1 MLPHQKGSDS
11 KAKHSSEKGKRFTLK
26 ERGITLEFIIGILL
40 LLTFFGLAY
49 YCIKGHNLM
58 IGFLVITI
66 AWTVLSLGGTV
77 VSSADFLASNPVLT
91 DTTLVKMLDAIY
103 QSAPEGWGTT
113 LVNVCWGAWFGRVL
127 METGIASTLIR
138 KTVEL
143 GGDKPMVTIA
153 LLNIVT
159 AIIFTAMTG
168 AGPVIAIGV
177 IVLPIMMS
185 LGVPKAIAMF
195 SFMESVAA
203 GIYLNPVNF
212 AQYRAFF
219 IEPSEMEAFTLGWYA
234 GKWGYAAVIISV
246 VVATVLSG
254 IFLKT
259 SKTSHAWAAQTRGA
273 AEQKD
278 APFYTLFLP
287 IVPVAL
293 KIAFNFSVIGGFV
306 IAGFLALFL
315 CGKMKGSFAENCQ
328 LVNKLYYD
336 GVVDTAPL
344 VGFLLTLPMFNKVA
358 SYASPYFKVVLGPVM
373 PKSELVV
380 CILFAV
386 LLGLG
391 LFRGPM
397 TLVGC
402 GAATLGVLSN
412 VASFSVPFLYCV
424 FAIPT
429 ITVNIGSCITQS
441 WVAWGLA
448 YTKVESKDYLKL
460 SIPCAYIAGILLY
473 VLTMVTMSGMGPEW
487 FI

>member
-1 MLPHQKGSDS
+1 MEIL
-11 KAKHSSEKGKRFTLK
+11 
-26 ERGITLEFIIGILL
+26 IGVLL

-66 AWTVLSLGGTV
+66 IWTVLPLVGTLFA
-77 VSSADFLASNPVLT
+77 SPEFLAENEVLRFDGLEDLIT
-91 DTTLVKMLDAIY
+91 NTLNGIY

-143 GGDKPMVTIA
+143 GGDRPVITMA
-153 LLNIVT
+153 LLNVVT

-177 IVLPIMMS
+177 IVLPILMS
-185 LGVPKAIAMF
+185 LGIPKGIALF

-219 IEPSEMEAFTLGWYA
+219 VDVDEMPDFNLSWYFGRWGIWALLIALVLTTIIA
-234 GKWGYAAVIISV
+234 GFA
-246 VVATVLSG
+246 LSR
-254 IFLKT
+254 
-259 SKTSHAWAAQTRGA
+259 SKTSHAWAASAPSG
-273 AEQKD
+273 EVKD
-278 APFYTLFLP
+278 APFYTLILP
-287 IVPVAL
+287 IVPVVLNIAL
-293 KIAFNFSVIGGFV
+293 KFSVIGGFV
-306 IAGFLALFL
+306 IAGFAALFL
-315 CGKMKGSFAENCQ
+315 CGKMKGGFVASCQ

-358 SYASPYFKVVLGPVM
+358 SLASPYFKSVLGSVM
-373 PKSELVV
+373 PRTELVV
-380 CILFAV
+380 CIVFAI
-386 LLGLG
+386 LAALG
-391 LFRGPM
+391 LFRGPL

-412 VASFSVPFLYCV
+412 VATFSVPFLYCV

-429 ITVNIGSCITQS
+429 ITGNIGSCITQS

-460 SIPCAYIAGILLY
+460 SIPTTYIISAVLY
-473 VLTMVTMSGMGPEW
+473 VLTMLTMSGLGEAW
-487 FI
+487 IK

>member
-1 MLPHQKGSDS
+1 M
-11 KAKHSSEKGKRFTLK
+11 EYV
-26 ERGITLEFIIGILL
+26 IGVLL

-66 AWTVLSLGGTV
+66 IWTVLPLLGTLGA
-77 VSSADFLASNPVLT
+77 SDAFIADNAVLQF
-91 DTTLVKMLDAIY
+91 DGFDGLIATLNGIY

-127 METGIASTLIR
+127 METGIAATLIR

-143 GGDKPMVTIA
+143 GGDRPVITMA

-159 AIIFTAMTG
+159 SVIFTAMTG

-177 IVLPIMMS
+177 IVLPILMS
-185 LGVPKAIAMF
+185 LGIPKPIALF
-195 SFMESVAA
+195 TFMESVAA

-219 IEPSEMEAFTLGWYA
+219 ITTEEMPDFTLGWYTMR
-234 GKWGYAAVIISV
+234 WGLWALIIALVLTTLLAAF
-246 VVATVLSG
+246 
-254 IFLKT
+254 FLKRA
-259 SKTSHAWAAQTRGA
+259 KTSHAWAAQTPQPAEA
-273 AEQKD
+273 AVKD
-278 APFYTLFLP
+278 APFYTLVLP
-287 IVPVAL
+287 IVPVVL
-293 KIAFNFSVIGGFV
+293 KIALDFSVIGGFV

-315 CGKMKGSFAENCQ
+315 CGKMKGGFVASCQ

-344 VGFLLTLPMFNKVA
+344 VGFLLTLPMFNQVA
-358 SYASPYFKVVLGPVM
+358 NLASPYFKAILGSVM
-373 PKSELVV
+373 PRTELVV
-380 CILFAV
+380 CIAFAV
-386 LLGLG
+386 LACLG
-391 LFRGPM
+391 LFRGPL

-429 ITVNIGSCITQS
+429 ITGNIGSCITQS

-448 YTKVESKDYLKL
+448 YTKVESKDYLKM
-460 SIPCAYIAGILLY
+460 SIPTTYIISAVLY
-473 VLTMVTMSGMGPEW
+473 VLTMFTMSGLGAEW

>member
-1 MLPHQKGSDS
+1 MELVV
-11 KAKHSSEKGKRFTLK
+11 
-26 ERGITLEFIIGILL
+26 GILL

-58 IGFLVITI
+58 IGFLIITI
-66 AWTVLSLGGTV
+66 LWTALSFLGAAFA
-77 VSSADFLASNPVLT
+77 SPEFLSTTAFYSNGEPVKAIAILN
-91 DTTLVKMLDAIY
+91 KIY

-143 GGDKPMVTIA
+143 GGDKPM
-153 LLNIVT
+153 VT

-219 IEPSEMEAFTLGWYA
+219 IDVDEMPNFTLGWYA
-234 GKWGYAAVIISV
+234 GKWGYAALIISV
-246 VVATVLSG
+246 VVTTILAG
-254 IFLKT
+254 FFLKK

-273 AEQKD
+273 SEQKD
-278 APFYTLFLP
+278 APLYTLILP
-287 IVPVAL
+287 IVPVVL
-293 KIAFNFSVIGGFV
+293 KIWLDFSVIGGFV
-306 IAGFLALFL
+306 IAGFAALFL
-315 CGKMKGSFAENCQ
+315 CGKMKGSFKENCQ

-344 VGFLLTLPMFNKVA
+344 VGFLLTLPMFNSVA
-358 SYASPYFKVVLGPVM
+358 SYASPFFKAVLGPVM

-386 LLGLG
+386 LLALG

-402 GAATLGVLSN
+402 GAATLGVLRG

-460 SIPCAYIAGILLY
+460 SIPMTYIGGILLY
-473 VLTMVTMSGMGPEW
+473 ILTFVTMSGLGAEW
-487 FI
+487 FV

>member
-1 MLPHQKGSDS
+1 M
-11 KAKHSSEKGKRFTLK
+11 RRRNFFM
-26 ERGITLEFIIGILL
+26 EFVIGIILV
-40 LLTFFGLAY
+40 LTFFGLAY
-49 YCIKGHNLM
+49 YCVKGHNLM
-58 IGFLVITI
+58 IGFLIISIV
-66 AWTVLSLGGTV
+66 WTALSLLGTLVASPTFIAENPILQFGGD
-77 VSSADFLASNPVLT
+77 SG
-91 DTTLVKMLDAIY
+91 TTLVSILNKIY

-219 IEPSEMEAFTLGWYA
+219 IEVDEMPNFTLGWYA
-234 GKWGYAAVIISV
+234 GKWGYAALIISV
-246 VVATVLSG
+246 VVTTILAG
-254 IFLKT
+254 FFLKK

-273 AEQKD
+273 SEQKD
-278 APFYTLFLP
+278 APLYTLILP
-287 IVPVAL
+287 IVPVVL
-293 KIAFNFSVIGGFV
+293 KIWLDFSVIGGFV
-306 IAGFLALFL
+306 IAGFAALFL
-315 CGKMKGSFAENCQ
+315 CGKMKGSFKENCQ

-344 VGFLLTLPMFNKVA
+344 VGFLLTLPMFNSVA
-358 SYASPYFKVVLGPVM
+358 SYASPFFKAVLGPVM

-386 LLGLG
+386 LLALG

-402 GAATLGVLSN
+402 GAATLGVLRG

-460 SIPCAYIAGILLY
+460 SIPMTYIGGILLY
-473 VLTMVTMSGMGPEW
+473 ILTFVTMSGLGAEW
-487 FI
+487 FV

>member
-1 MLPHQKGSDS
+1 M
-11 KAKHSSEKGKRFTLK
+11 
-26 ERGITLEFIIGILL
+26 EFIIGVIL

-58 IGFLVITI
+58 IGFLLVVI
-66 AWTVLSLGGTV
+66 AWTGLSLGGSAFA
-77 VSSADFLASNPVLT
+77 SSQFLAENPILSQPIIKS
-91 DTTLVKMLDAIY
+91 LNSIFQL
-103 QSAPEGWGTT
+103 APEGWGTT

-138 KTVEL
+138 RTVEL
-143 GGDKPMVTIA
+143 GGDKPMVTVA

-159 AIIFTAMTG
+159 AVIFTAMTG

-177 IVLPIMMS
+177 IVLPILMS

-219 IEPSEMEAFTLGWYA
+219 LAPDQMESFTLGWYA
-234 GKWGYAAVIISV
+234 SKWGYAAVIISLV
-246 VVATVLSG
+246 VTTILAG
-254 IFLKT
+254 IYLKK
-259 SKTSHAWAAQTRGA
+259 SKTSHAWAAQTRSA
-273 AEQKD
+273 SELKD
-278 APFYTLFLP
+278 APFYTLILP
-287 IVPVAL
+287 VVPVAL
-293 KIAFNFSVIGGFV
+293 NIAFGFSVIGGFV
-306 IAGFLALFL
+306 LAGFAALFL
-315 CGKMKGSFAENCQ
+315 CGKMKASFTENCQ
-328 LVNKLYYD
+328 MVNKLFYD

-344 VGFLLTLPMFNKVA
+344 VGFLLTLPMFNQVA
-358 SYASPYFKVVLGPVM
+358 SYASPYFKVVLGGLM
-373 PKSELVV
+373 PHSELVV
-380 CILFAV
+380 CVVFAV

-402 GAATLGVLSN
+402 GAATLGVLSR
-412 VASFSVPFLYCV
+412 VASFSIPFLYCV

-448 YTKVESKDYLKL
+448 YTKVESKDYLKR
-460 SIPCAYIAGILLY
+460 SIPCAYIVGILLY
-473 VLTMVTMSGMGPEW
+473 ALTMITVSGLGAEW
-487 FI
+487 FL

>member
-1 MLPHQKGSDS
+1 M
-11 KAKHSSEKGKRFTLK
+11 EYVI
-26 ERGITLEFIIGILL
+26 GIILL
-40 LLTFFGLAY
+40 LSFFGLAY

-66 AWTVLSLGGTV
+66 LWTVLPLVGTLFA
-77 VSSADFLASNPVLT
+77 SSDFLEANSVLQFEG
-91 DTTLVKMLDAIY
+91 LSGLISILNNIY

-143 GGDKPMVTIA
+143 GGDKPLVTVA

-159 AIIFTAMTG
+159 AAIFTAMTG

-177 IVLPIMMS
+177 IVLPILMS

-195 SFMESVAA
+195 TFMGSVAA

-219 IEPSEMEAFTLGWYA
+219 INADEMPDFTLGWYA
-234 GKWGYAAVIISV
+234 AHWGYAALLIMLV
-246 VVATVLSG
+246 VTTVMAA
-254 IFLKT
+254 IYLKKA
-259 SKTSHAWAAQTRGA
+259 KTSHAWAAQTRSRA
-273 AEQKD
+273 AEQKN
-278 APFYTLFLP
+278 APFYTLILP
-287 IVPVAL
+287 IVPVVL
-293 KIAFNFSVIGGFV
+293 KIAFDFSVIGGFV
-306 IAGFLALFL
+306 IAGFAALFL
-315 CGKMKGSFAENCQ
+315 CGKMKGTFKENCQ

-344 VGFLLTLPMFNKVA
+344 VGFLLTLPMFNTVA
-358 SYASPYFKVVLGPVM
+358 SYASPYFTVVLGNVVPR
-373 PKSELVV
+373 SELVV
-380 CILFAV
+380 CIVFAV
-386 LLGLG
+386 LLCMG

-412 VASFSVPFLYCV
+412 VASFSVPFLYAV

-448 YTKVESKDYLKL
+448 YTKVESKDFLKL
-460 SIPCAYIAGILLY
+460 SIPNMYVTGILQY
-473 VLTMVTMSGMGPEW
+473 VATFILLGGLGAAW
-487 FI
+487 FA

>member
-1 MLPHQKGSDS
+1 M
-11 KAKHSSEKGKRFTLK
+11 
-26 ERGITLEFIIGILL
+26 L
-40 LLTFFGLAY
+40 LLTFFGLAF

-66 AWTVLSLGGTV
+66 AWTLLSFLGAAFA
-77 VSSADFLASNPVLT
+77 SPEFLA
-91 DTTLVKMLDAIY
+91 DTAFYADGAPKKIIDILNAIY

-127 METGIASTLIR
+127 MDTGIASTLIR

-143 GGDKPMVTIA
+143 GGDRPIVTII
-153 LLNIVT
+153 LLNVVT
-159 AIIFTAMTG
+159 AFIFTAMMG

-177 IVLPIMMS
+177 IVLPILMS

-195 SFMESVAA
+195 TFMGSVSAGMYLNPVLQWSQLRAFILAADEMPEFSFTWYATHWGYFALAISLVVVCILA
-203 GIYLNPVNF
+203 GIYLKV
-212 AQYRAFF
+212 
-219 IEPSEMEAFTLGWYA
+219 
-234 GKWGYAAVIISV
+234 
-246 VVATVLSG
+246 
-254 IFLKT
+254 
-259 SKTSHAWAAQTRGA
+259 SKPSHAWAAQTRGA
-273 AEQKD
+273 SEQKD
-278 APFYTLFLP
+278 APLYALILP
-287 IVPVAL
+287 IVPVVL
-293 KIAFNFSVIGGFV
+293 KIAFDFSVIGGFV
-306 IAGFLALFL
+306 IAGFAALFL
-315 CGKMKGSFAENCQ
+315 CGKMKGSFKENCQ

-344 VGFLLTLPMFNKVA
+344 VGFLLTLPMFNTVA
-358 SYASPYFKVVLGPVM
+358 NYASPFFKAVLGPVM
-373 PKSELVV
+373 PKTELVV

-402 GAATLGVLSN
+402 GAATLGVLRG

-460 SIPCAYIAGILLY
+460 SIPCAYISGVLLY
-473 VLTMVTMSGMGPEW
+473 VLTFVTMSGLGSEW

>member
-1 MLPHQKGSDS
+1 MEYVVGV
-11 KAKHSSEKGKRFTLK
+11 
-26 ERGITLEFIIGILL
+26 ILL
-40 LLTFFGLAY
+40 LSFFGLAF

-58 IGFLVITI
+58 IGFLMITVL
-66 AWTVLSLGGTV
+66 WTVLSLGG
-77 VSSADFLASNPVLT
+77 AAFASDAFIEANKVLQF
-91 DTTLVKMLDAIY
+91 DGSVGLIKILNKVF

-143 GGDKPMVTIA
+143 GGDKPIVTVA

-177 IVLPIMMS
+177 IVLPILMS
-185 LGVPKAIAMF
+185 LGIPKAIAMF
-195 SFMESVAA
+195 SFMGSVAA

-219 IEPSEMEAFTLGWYA
+219 IQPDEMPDFTLGWYA
-234 GKWGYAAVIISV
+234 AHFGYAALIIML
-246 VVATVLSG
+246 VATTVLAA
-254 IFLKT
+254 IFIKKAKT
-259 SKTSHAWAAQTRGA
+259 SRAWAAQTKGA
-273 AEQKD
+273 AEQKN
-278 APFYTLFLP
+278 APLYTLILP
-287 IVPVAL
+287 IVPVVL
-293 KIAFNFSVIGGFV
+293 KIWLDFSVIGGFV
-306 IAGFLALFL
+306 IAGFLALVL
-315 CGKMKGSFAENCQ
+315 CGKFKGTFKENCQ

-344 VGFLLTLPMFNKVA
+344 VGFLLTLPMFNSVA
-358 SYASPYFKVVLGPVM
+358 TYASPYFKVILGSVM
-373 PKSELVV
+373 PTSELVV
-380 CILFAV
+380 CIVFAV
-386 LLGLG
+386 LLCMG

-412 VASFSVPFLYCV
+412 VAHFSVPFLYAV

-429 ITVNIGSCITQS
+429 ITVNIGCCITQS

-448 YTKVESKDYLKL
+448 YTKVESKEFLKL
-460 SIPCAYIAGILLY
+460 SIPNAYVTGVLQYVAAFILL
-473 VLTMVTMSGMGPEW
+473 SGLGAAW
-487 FI
+487 FL

>member
-1 MLPHQKGSDS
+1 M
-11 KAKHSSEKGKRFTLK
+11 
-26 ERGITLEFIIGILL
+26 EFVVGILL

-58 IGFLVITI
+58 IGFLIITI
-66 AWTVLSLGGTV
+66 LWTALSFLGAAFA
-77 VSSADFLASNPVLT
+77 SPEFLSTTAFYSNGEPVKAIAILN
-91 DTTLVKMLDAIY
+91 KIY
-103 QSAPEGWGTT
+103 QSAPVGWGTT

-212 AQYRAFF
+212 TQYRAFF
-219 IEPSEMEAFTLGWYA
+219 IEIDEMPNFTLGWYA
-234 GKWGYAAVIISV
+234 GKWGYAALVISV
-246 VVATVLSG
+246 VVTTILAG
-254 IFLKT
+254 FFLKK

-273 AEQKD
+273 SEQKD
-278 APFYTLFLP
+278 APLYTLILP
-287 IVPVAL
+287 IVPVVL
-293 KIAFNFSVIGGFV
+293 KIWLDFSVIGGFV
-306 IAGFLALFL
+306 IAGFAALFL
-315 CGKMKGSFAENCQ
+315 CGKMKGSFKENCQ

-344 VGFLLTLPMFNKVA
+344 VGFLLTLPMFNTCA
-358 SYASPYFKVVLGPVM
+358 SYASPYFKEVLGGIM
-373 PKSELVV
+373 PTNEYVV
-380 CILFAV
+380 CALFAA
-386 LLGLG
+386 LSILGF
-391 LFRGPM
+391 FRGPL
-397 TLVGC
+397 TLYGC
-402 GAATLGVLSN
+402 GAATLGVLSA
-412 VASFSVPFLYCV
+412 VGHFSVPFLFCV
-424 FAIPT
+424 FTIPAT
-429 ITVNIGSCITQS
+429 TVNVGSCITQS
-441 WVAWGLA
+441 WIAWGLA
-448 YTKVESKDYLKL
+448 YTKVESRDYLKL
-460 SIPCAYIAGILLY
+460 SIPFAYICSILLY
-473 VLTMVTMSGMGPEW
+473 ILTAFTVTGLGPEW
-487 FI
+487 FLS

>member
-1 MLPHQKGSDS
+1 M
-11 KAKHSSEKGKRFTLK
+11 
-26 ERGITLEFIIGILL
+26 EFVIGIILV
-40 LLTFFGLAY
+40 LTFFGLAY
-49 YCIKGHNLM
+49 YCVKGHNLM
-58 IGFLVITI
+58 IGFLIISIV
-66 AWTVLSLGGTV
+66 WTALSLLGTLVASPTFIAENPILQFGGD
-77 VSSADFLASNPVLT
+77 SG
-91 DTTLVKMLDAIY
+91 TTLVSILNKIY

-219 IEPSEMEAFTLGWYA
+219 IEVDEMPNFTLGWYA
-234 GKWGYAAVIISV
+234 GKWGYAALIISV
-246 VVATVLSG
+246 VVTTILASF
-254 IFLKT
+254 FLKK

-273 AEQKD
+273 SEQKD
-278 APFYTLFLP
+278 APLYTLILP
-287 IVPVAL
+287 IVPVVL
-293 KIAFNFSVIGGFV
+293 KIWLDFSVIGGFV
-306 IAGFLALFL
+306 IAGFAALFL
-315 CGKMKGSFAENCQ
+315 CGKMKGSFKENCQ

-344 VGFLLTLPMFNKVA
+344 VGFLLTLPMFNSVA
-358 SYASPYFKVVLGPVM
+358 SYASPFFKAVLGPVM

-386 LLGLG
+386 LLALG

-402 GAATLGVLSN
+402 GAATLGVLRG

-460 SIPCAYIAGILLY
+460 SIPMTYIGGILLY
-473 VLTMVTMSGMGPEW
+473 ILTFVTMSGLGAEW
-487 FI
+487 FV

>member
-1 MLPHQKGSDS
+1 M
-11 KAKHSSEKGKRFTLK
+11 RRRNFFM
-26 ERGITLEFIIGILL
+26 EFVIGIILV
-40 LLTFFGLAY
+40 LTFFGLAY
-49 YCIKGHNLM
+49 YCVKGHNLM
-58 IGFLVITI
+58 IGFLIISIV
-66 AWTVLSLGGTV
+66 WTALSLLGTLVASPTFIAENPILQFGGD
-77 VSSADFLASNPVLT
+77 SG
-91 DTTLVKMLDAIY
+91 TTLVSILNKIY

-143 GGDKPMVTIA
+143 GGDRPIITIV
-153 LLNIVT
+153 LLNVVT
-159 AIIFTAMTG
+159 AFIFTAMMG

-219 IEPSEMEAFTLGWYA
+219 IDVDEMPDFTLGWYA
-234 GKWGYAAVIISV
+234 GKWGYAALVISV
-246 VVATVLSG
+246 VVTTILAG
-254 IFLKT
+254 FFLKK

-273 AEQKD
+273 SEQKD
-278 APFYTLFLP
+278 APLYTLILP
-287 IVPVAL
+287 IVPVVL
-293 KIAFNFSVIGGFV
+293 KIWLDFSVIGGFV
-306 IAGFLALFL
+306 IAGFAALFL
-315 CGKMKGSFAENCQ
+315 CGKMKGSFKENCQ

-344 VGFLLTLPMFNKVA
+344 VGFLLTLPMFNSVA
-358 SYASPYFKVVLGPVM
+358 SYASPFFKAVLGPVM

-386 LLGLG
+386 LLALG

-402 GAATLGVLSN
+402 GAATLGVLRG

-460 SIPCAYIAGILLY
+460 SIPMTYIGGILLY
-473 VLTMVTMSGMGPEW
+473 VLTFVTMSGLGAEW
-487 FI
+487 FV

>member
-1 MLPHQKGSDS
+1 M
-11 KAKHSSEKGKRFTLK
+11 
-26 ERGITLEFIIGILL
+26 EFVVGILL

-58 IGFLVITI
+58 IGFLIITI
-66 AWTVLSLGGTV
+66 LWTVLSFLGAAFA
-77 VSSADFLASNPVLT
+77 SPEFLSTTAFYSNGEPVKAIAILN
-91 DTTLVKMLDAIY
+91 KIY

-219 IEPSEMEAFTLGWYA
+219 IDVDEMPNFTLGWYA
-234 GKWGYAAVIISV
+234 GKWGYAALVISV
-246 VVATVLSG
+246 VVTTILAG
-254 IFLKT
+254 IFLKK

-273 AEQKD
+273 SEQKD
-278 APFYTLFLP
+278 APLYTLILP
-287 IVPVAL
+287 IVPVVL
-293 KIAFNFSVIGGFV
+293 KIWLDFSVIGGFV
-306 IAGFLALFL
+306 IAGFAALFL
-315 CGKMKGSFAENCQ
+315 CGKMKGSFKENCQ

-344 VGFLLTLPMFNKVA
+344 VGFLLTLPMFNTCA
-358 SYASPYFKVVLGPVM
+358 SYASPYFKEVLGGIM
-373 PKSELVV
+373 PTNEYVV
-380 CILFAV
+380 CALFAA
-386 LLGLG
+386 LSILGF
-391 LFRGPM
+391 FRGPL
-397 TLVGC
+397 TLYGC
-402 GAATLGVLSN
+402 GAATLGVLSS
-412 VASFSVPFLYCV
+412 VGHFSVPFLFCV
-424 FAIPT
+424 FTIPAT
-429 ITVNIGSCITQS
+429 TVNVGSCITQS
-441 WVAWGLA
+441 WIAWGLA
-448 YTKVESKDYLKL
+448 YTKVESRDYLKL
-460 SIPCAYIAGILLY
+460 SIPFAYICSILLY
-473 VLTMVTMSGMGPEW
+473 ILTAFTVTGLGPEW
-487 FI
+487 FLS

>member
-1 MLPHQKGSDS
+1 M
-11 KAKHSSEKGKRFTLK
+11 RRRNFFM
-26 ERGITLEFIIGILL
+26 EFVIGIILV
-40 LLTFFGLAY
+40 LTFFGLAY
-49 YCIKGHNLM
+49 YCVKGHNLM
-58 IGFLVITI
+58 IGFLIISIV
-66 AWTVLSLGGTV
+66 WTALSLLGTLVASPTFIAENPILQFGGD
-77 VSSADFLASNPVLT
+77 SG
-91 DTTLVKMLDAIY
+91 TTLVSILNKIY

-219 IEPSEMEAFTLGWYA
+219 IDVDEMPNFTLGWYA
-234 GKWGYAAVIISV
+234 GKWGYAALIISV
-246 VVATVLSG
+246 VVTTILAG
-254 IFLKT
+254 FFLKK

-273 AEQKD
+273 SEQKD
-278 APFYTLFLP
+278 APLYTLILP
-287 IVPVAL
+287 IVPVVL
-293 KIAFNFSVIGGFV
+293 KIWLDFSVIGGFV
-306 IAGFLALFL
+306 IAGFAALFL
-315 CGKMKGSFAENCQ
+315 CGKMKGSFKENCQ

-344 VGFLLTLPMFNKVA
+344 VGFLLTLPMFNSVA
-358 SYASPYFKVVLGPVM
+358 TYASPFFKAVLGPVM

-386 LLGLG
+386 LLALG

-402 GAATLGVLSN
+402 GAATLGVLRG

-460 SIPCAYIAGILLY
+460 SIPMTYIGGILLY
-473 VLTMVTMSGMGPEW
+473 ILTFVTMSGLGAEW
-487 FI
+487 FV

>member
-1 MLPHQKGSDS
+1 M
-11 KAKHSSEKGKRFTLK
+11 
-26 ERGITLEFIIGILL
+26 EFVVGILL

-58 IGFLVITI
+58 IGFLIITI
-66 AWTVLSLGGTV
+66 LWTVLSFLGAAFA
-77 VSSADFLASNPVLT
+77 SPEFLSTTAFYSNGEPVKAIAILN
-91 DTTLVKMLDAIY
+91 KIY

-219 IEPSEMEAFTLGWYA
+219 IEVDEMPNFTLGWYA
-234 GKWGYAAVIISV
+234 GKWGYAALIISV
-246 VVATVLSG
+246 VVTTILAG
-254 IFLKT
+254 FFLKK

-273 AEQKD
+273 SEQKD
-278 APFYTLFLP
+278 APLYTLILP
-287 IVPVAL
+287 IVPVVL
-293 KIAFNFSVIGGFV
+293 KIWLDFSVIGGFV
-306 IAGFLALFL
+306 IAGFAALFL
-315 CGKMKGSFAENCQ
+315 CGKMNKSFKENCQ

-344 VGFLLTLPMFNKVA
+344 VGFLLTLPMFNTCA
-358 SYASPYFKVVLGPVM
+358 SYASPYFKEVLGGIM
-373 PKSELVV
+373 PTNEYVV
-380 CILFAV
+380 CALFAA
-386 LLGLG
+386 LSILGF
-391 LFRGPM
+391 FRGPL
-397 TLVGC
+397 TLYGC
-402 GAATLGVLSN
+402 GAATLGVLSA
-412 VASFSVPFLYCV
+412 VGHFSVPFLFCV
-424 FAIPT
+424 FTIPAT
-429 ITVNIGSCITQS
+429 TVNVGSCITQS
-441 WVAWGLA
+441 WIAWGLA
-448 YTKVESKDYLKL
+448 YTKVESRDYLKL
-460 SIPCAYIAGILLY
+460 SIPFAYICSILLY
-473 VLTMVTMSGMGPEW
+473 ILTAFTVTGLGPEW
-487 FI
+487 FLS

>member
-1 MLPHQKGSDS
+1 M
-11 KAKHSSEKGKRFTLK
+11 
-26 ERGITLEFIIGILL
+26 EFVVGILL

-58 IGFLVITI
+58 IGFLIITI
-66 AWTVLSLGGTV
+66 LWTALSFLGAAFA
-77 VSSADFLASNPVLT
+77 SPEFLSTTAFYSNGEPVKAIAILN
-91 DTTLVKMLDAIY
+91 KIY

-219 IEPSEMEAFTLGWYA
+219 IDVDEMPDFTLGWYA
-234 GKWGYAAVIISV
+234 GKWGYAALIISV
-246 VVATVLSG
+246 VVTTILAG
-254 IFLKT
+254 FFLKK

-273 AEQKD
+273 SEQKD
-278 APFYTLFLP
+278 APLYTLILP
-287 IVPVAL
+287 IVPVVL
-293 KIAFNFSVIGGFV
+293 KIWLDFSVIGGFV
-306 IAGFLALFL
+306 IAGFAALFL
-315 CGKMKGSFAENCQ
+315 CGKMKGSFKENCQ

-344 VGFLLTLPMFNKVA
+344 VGFLLTLPMFNTCA
-358 SYASPYFKVVLGPVM
+358 SYASPYFKEVLGGIM
-373 PKSELVV
+373 PTNEYVV
-380 CILFAV
+380 CALFAA
-386 LLGLG
+386 LSILGF
-391 LFRGPM
+391 FRGPL
-397 TLVGC
+397 TLYGC
-402 GAATLGVLSN
+402 GAATLGVLSA
-412 VASFSVPFLYCV
+412 VGHFSVPFLFCV
-424 FAIPT
+424 FTIPAT
-429 ITVNIGSCITQS
+429 TVNVGSCITHS
-441 WVAWGLA
+441 WIAWGLA
-448 YTKVESKDYLKL
+448 YTKVESRDYLKL
-460 SIPCAYIAGILLY
+460 SIPFAYICSILLY
-473 VLTMVTMSGMGPEW
+473 ILTAFTVTGLGPEW
-487 FI
+487 FLS

>member
-1 MLPHQKGSDS
+1 MFV
-11 KAKHSSEKGKRFTLK
+11 EYV
-26 ERGITLEFIIGILL
+26 IGVLL

-66 AWTVLSLGGTV
+66 IWTALPLLGTLFVKPEFIAENPDLQFEGWKGLVAVLNG
-77 VSSADFLASNPVLT
+77 
-91 DTTLVKMLDAIY
+91 IY

-143 GGDKPMVTIA
+143 GGDRPVITMA

-159 AIIFTAMTG
+159 AVIFTAMTG

-177 IVLPIMMS
+177 IVLPILMS
-185 LGVPKAIAMF
+185 LGIPKPIALF

-219 IEPSEMEAFTLGWYA
+219 IDASEMPDFNLGWYTKRWGLYALLIALVLTTVIA
-234 GKWGYAAVIISV
+234 GFA
-246 VVATVLSG
+246 LSR
-254 IFLKT
+254 
-259 SKTSHAWAAQTRGA
+259 SKRSHAWAAQSAGA
-273 AEQKD
+273 GEVKD
-278 APFYTLFLP
+278 APFYTLLLP
-287 IVPVAL
+287 IVPVVL
-293 KIAFNFSVIGGFV
+293 NIAFNFSVIGGFI
-306 IAGFLALFL
+306 IAGFAALFL
-315 CGKMKGSFAENCQ
+315 CGKMKGGFVASCQ

-358 SYASPYFKVVLGPVM
+358 SLASPYFKAILGSVM
-373 PKSELVV
+373 PKTELVV
-380 CILFAV
+380 CIVFAV
-386 LLGLG
+386 LACLG
-391 LFRGPM
+391 LFRGPL

-429 ITVNIGSCITQS
+429 ITGNIGSCITQS

-460 SIPCAYIAGILLY
+460 SIPTTYIISAVLY
-473 VLTMVTMSGMGPEW
+473 VLTMITMSGLDAVW
-487 FI
+487 FK